1 MALAT
6 TDTATEAAITRFK
19 EALTRL
25 DWLNHNLAPTKE
37 RWSLRGALHK
47 RWAICD
53 QAGRRRHLKKA
64 TDAYKRAS
72 EVAGSESYQW
82 LNALAL
88 QCVLRS
94 EAARKKLRSLVDGYV
109 DKSREAP
116 RKVDRTFW
124 DIVALPDALLHKH
137 IVYGTLAPG
146 VYGTLAP
153 GAAVEELI
161 EGYRQA
167 RAAGPSPRQWA
178 SVLDHIWFLA
188 VMISDTK
195 LACCN
200 PAVAEALNN
209 VLSSLSD

>member
-1 MALAT
+1 M
-6 TDTATEAAITRFK
+6 
-19 EALTRL
+19 
-25 DWLNHNLAPTKE
+25 
-37 RWSLRGALHK
+37 
-47 RWAICD
+47 
-53 QAGRRRHLKKA
+53 
-64 TDAYKRAS
+64 
-72 EVAGSESYQW
+72 
-82 LNALAL
+82 
-88 QCVLRS
+88 
-94 EAARKKLRSLVDGYV
+94 
-109 DKSREAP
+109 P
-116 RKVDRTFW
+116 RKVDRNFW
-124 DIVALPDALLHKH
+124 DIVALPDAVLHKH
-137 IVYGTLAPG
+137 I